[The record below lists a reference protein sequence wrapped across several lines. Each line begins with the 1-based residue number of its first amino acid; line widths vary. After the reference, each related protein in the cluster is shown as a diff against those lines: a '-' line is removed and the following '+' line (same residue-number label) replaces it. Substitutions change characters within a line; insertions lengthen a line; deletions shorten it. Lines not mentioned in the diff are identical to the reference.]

1 MKFLNIFKKKQEN
14 QELEQSSNTIASVTY
29 SIDKEGEM
37 FVDIN
42 IDNFDEEPVDGLA
55 QLISVVSTVKCQLIT
70 IEMIKQAFS
79 EEGKIAEYIGLISKI
94 ASNTASYTEELKR
107 QDSSEEP
114 YIKPSD
120 MF

>member
-1 MKFLNIFKKKQEN
+1 MKFLNMFKKRQE
-14 QELEQSSNTIASVTY
+14 QPQDETPVVTSITY
-29 SIDKEGEM
+29 SIDNTGEM

-42 IDNFDEEPVDGLA
+42 IDDFDDESIDGLA
-55 QLISVVSTVKCQLIT
+55 QLISVISTVKCQLIT

-94 ASNTASYTEELKR
+94 ASNTASYTEELKQ

-114 YIKPSD
+114 CIKPSD